1 LFVVVCLSVYAVAR
15 PPEFPDPGNRP
26 AFSAVARYS
35 LADFFN
41 GAR

>member
-1 LFVVVCLSVYAVAR
+1 LFLVVALSVYAVAR
-15 PPEFPDPGNRP
+15 PPAFPDTGNRP
-26 AFSAVARYS
+26 ALSAVARYS